1 MDPNATLAAML
12 AAIANRDSERFEEFA
27 EYLEQWTRNGGF
39 LPTELQ
45 GIAEELTEETD
56 SMETATGRR
65 EIDEAVD
72 DEGMEF
78 RIFIRPD
85 GSLELAIGDPCY
97 DTNHRGY
104 CGAGTIVA
112 GDSLDDCRAA
122 TLDAF
127 WQAVDSAACAMPA
140 LPDCDA

>member
-1 MDPNATLAAML
+1 MDANATLASML
-12 AAIANRDSERFEEFA
+12 AAIANRDSETLAEFA
-27 EYLEQWTRNGGF
+27 EYLEQWTSRGGF
-39 LPTELQ
+39 LPAELES
-45 GIAEELTEETD
+45 IAGELAAETD

-65 EIDEAVD
+65 EVDEAGD
-72 DEGMEF
+72 DEGLEF

-85 GSLELAIGDPCY
+85 GNLELAVGDPCY
-97 DTNHRGY
+97 DTDHRGY

-127 WQAVDSAACAMPA
+127 WQAVDSAA
-140 LPDCDA
+140 